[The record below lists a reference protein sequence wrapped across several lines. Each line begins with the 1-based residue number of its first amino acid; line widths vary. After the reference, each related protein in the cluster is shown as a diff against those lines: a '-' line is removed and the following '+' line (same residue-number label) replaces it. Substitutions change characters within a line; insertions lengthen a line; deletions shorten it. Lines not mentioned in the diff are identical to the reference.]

1 MPQLCRRGILC
12 VSVCSLTA
20 QARAWL
26 VRSALA
32 LGKLSRLAESL
43 SAYDTALALSRAAG
57 GEDAARAVL
66 EQQRAMVLEALG
78 DG

>member
-1 MPQLCRRGILC
+1 M
-12 VSVCSLTA
+12 
-20 QARAWL
+20 L

-32 LGKLSRLAESL
+32 LGKQSRLAESL

-57 GEDAARAVL
+57 GEDAGRAVL

-78 DG
+78 QG